1 MNENIIFKLKA
12 LQSVEPEEAWVAE
25 NKRNLM
31 ERLPAFGVKND
42 VFLSSANIFGAKHK
56 FSLNFLVPRHLAISF
71 TSLVVVLASGIITV
85 GASQSS
91 LPGEALYPVKKVGE
105 QVALAVASEENKP
118 KVEIEQAGK
127 RLEELAQISQKS
139 SDVDQQAKVE
149 QLVAEFESKV
159 NSANERLS
167 QLSDKGKG
175 DSAMKD
181 KVVSAA
187 QVVTAQSEK
196 YSEVLAKTTES
207 MPGSMKDSVADSV
220 ASATKTTEKT
230 NMGALMVIVEAK
242 NDGQLTEDETSKV
255 QKRIE
260 KMEESL
266 KSMETSIISEKSCSE
281 AENDKTVL
289 MQRET
294 QKTEE
299 TANCT
304 KKEDLDNKKEL
315 IAEAKKE
322 LEEAKNKMNGKD
334 LIGSLNVLASVTE
347 RVARFETGDFTR
359 EENGSVAGDSTEGDL
374 PSNSDE
380 QSGATEGS
388 NSKEIES
395 GSAVV
400 DGVTASE

>member
-42 VFLSSANIFGAKHK
+42 VFLSSAKIFGAKHK

-71 TSLVVVLASGIITV
+71 TSLVVVLASGVITV

-118 KVEIEQAGK
+118 KIEIEQAGK

-139 SDVDQQAKVE
+139 SDVDQQQKVE

-159 NSANERLS
+159 SSANQRLS

-196 YSEVLAKTTES
+196 YSEVLAKTTEN
-207 MPGSMKDSVADSV
+207 MPGSVKDSVAVSV

-242 NDGQLTEDETSKV
+242 NDGKLTEDETSKV

-266 KSMETSIISEKSCSE
+266 KLLETAMLSEKSCSE
-281 AENDKTVL
+281 VEKSGTLLKVEKVT
-289 MQRET
+289 ET
-294 QKTEE
+294 DE
-299 TANCT
+299 TINCT
-304 KKEDLDNKKEL
+304 KEEDLNNRKKL
-315 IAEAKKE
+315 IEETKKE

-334 LIGSLNVLASVTE
+334 LVGSLTVLASVTE
-347 RVARFETGDFTR
+347 RVARFEAGDFTR
-359 EENGSVAGDSTEGDL
+359 EENGSVAGEKIEGGFLDSVGDAMNGSGLGDNNKSEG
-374 PSNSDE
+374 E
-380 QSGATEGS
+380 
-388 NSKEIES
+388 K
-395 GSAVV
+395 V
-400 DGVTASE
+400 DGGVASE

>member
-1 MNENIIFKLKA
+1 MNENIIFKLRA

-31 ERLPAFGVKND
+31 ERLPAFGVRND
-42 VFLSSANIFGAKHK
+42 VFLSSAKIFGAKNK
-56 FSLNFLVPRHLAISF
+56 FSFNSLMPRHLAVSF
-71 TSLVVVLASGIITV
+71 TSLFLVLASSIITV

-91 LPGEALYPVKKVGE
+91 LPGETLYPVKKVGE

-139 SDVDQQAKVE
+139 SDVDQQAKVQ
-149 QLVAEFESKV
+149 QLVAEFENKV
-159 NSANERLS
+159 SSANERLS

-187 QVVTAQSEK
+187 QVITAQSEK
-196 YSEVLAKTTES
+196 YSEILAKTTES
-207 MPGSMKDSVADSV
+207 MPDSVKDKVAVSV

-230 NMGALMVIVEAK
+230 NMGALMVIVETK

-266 KSMETSIISEKSCSE
+266 NLMETEMLSEKSCSE
-281 AENDKTVL
+281 IEKNKTVL
-289 MQRET
+289 KGEVAET
-294 QKTEE
+294 DG
-299 TANCT
+299 AINCT
-304 KKEDLDNKKEL
+304 KDEDLNNKKEL

-347 RVARFETGDFTR
+347 RVARFKIGDFTK

-374 PSNSDE
+374 PADSE
-380 QSGATEGS
+380 EKSGTTEGS
-388 NSKEIES
+388 KTKEGES
-395 GSAVV
+395 GSVGV
-400 DGVTASE
+400 DGVNASE